1 MINDAEV
8 TDVALIIEE
17 TVKSFGELF
26 IPDEQRRTEVVDC
39 LVLMVKTAVEEMTPP
54 STEPEV
60 IIEHAEYCCIIGDEI
75 NKNMKLGIIK
85 NLYPFP
91 IKINGKWVCF
101 ECAEAMK
108 EQEH

>member
-26 IPDEQRRTEVVDC
+26 IPEFPELDVDV